1 MDDFNA
7 PIDFSGFVG
16 YPHYESS
23 EVFENIP
30 DYGDRD
36 DANTHIRAFTKC
48 IDEWYNPP
56 IYEEVL
62 MKSFA
67 VTLDVE
73 KPFNWF
79 HDSPDGRFKTI
90 QGLLH
95 SFLKRFGHDQSEVYD
110 ELVDDFMETWKRKNL
125 LALKTINS
133 DIEVDTPPD
142 PIE

>member
-7 PIDFSGFVG
+7 PIDFSGFVS
-16 YPHYESS
+16 YPHYESPD
-23 EVFENIP
+23 VFENTP
-30 DYGDRD
+30 DYGDHD

-56 IYEEVL
+56 IYEDVL
-62 MKSFA
+62 MKLFV

-90 QGLLH
+90 QGLLRA
-95 SFLKRFGHDQSEVYD
+95 FLERFGHDQSEVYD
-110 ELVDDFMETWKRKNL
+110 ELVDDFMETWKRKNF
-125 LALKTINS
+125 
-133 DIEVDTPPD
+133 
-142 PIE
+142 